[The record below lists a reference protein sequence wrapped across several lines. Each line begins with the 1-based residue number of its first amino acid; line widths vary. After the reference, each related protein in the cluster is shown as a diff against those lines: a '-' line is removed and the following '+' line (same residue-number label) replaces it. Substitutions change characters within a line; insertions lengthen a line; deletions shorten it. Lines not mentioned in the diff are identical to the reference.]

1 MLSIVLASIIVEP
14 NKQYTMKTYGLLNHI
29 KSRKTISPYLY
40 LTVGL
45 VIFLFSNF
53 NWTVPIL
60 TWIAPF
66 FLIRSVRAFKDW
78 KGVTFTF
85 ILILI
90 AHSIQLKEIIPA
102 QGILYFM
109 IMLGG
114 CIFIFLPYLADR
126 WLNKK
131 LNAFHATLVFPI
143 TSVIAEYTVSISNGF
158 AGSWGSLAQTQD
170 NLVLLQLT
178 SIIGIWGLTFI
189 IAWTGP
195 ILNWLCD
202 QRFEIANIKR
212 GLLIFSAVIFLVFLY
227 GEIRISFFPANSNTV
242 RIASITHDI
251 GLNDFTN
258 FTADIKRLPA
268 FRNQTSIIQA
278 ELLKLSIKAA
288 DYGAK
293 IVFLHEGSLMVL
305 KEDEQALIAK
315 ACMISKNKN
324 IYLGL
329 SLLTVTKEFPK
340 ISGEA
345 KIVWISPKGDV
356 LWDFHKA
363 YPTASDPIVAGDKKI
378 KIFDTPYGRISSVI
392 CFDMDFPSFIN
403 KAGKENVDIML
414 VPANDWKAIT
424 PLHANMS
431 KLRAI
436 ENGFS
441 LVRCTGNG
449 LSIATDHLG
458 KTLCELDY
466 YKTKEQIMISDI
478 PIKGVKT
485 IYAQIGDIFAWLCI
499 VGFFTL
505 LVLCSFNYYKHKNEK
520 IKTQ

>member
-1 MLSIVLASIIVEP
+1 
-14 NKQYTMKTYGLLNHI
+14 MKTMELLNQI
-29 KSRKTISPYLY
+29 KSRKAISPYLY
-40 LTVGL
+40 LTIGMVL
-45 VIFLFSNF
+45 FLFSNF

-66 FLIRSVRAFKDW
+66 FLIRSVREFKDW

-85 ILILI
+85 ILIFI

-114 CIFIFLPYLADR
+114 CVFIFFPYLTDR

-131 LNAFHATLVFPI
+131 LNAFQATLIFPI
-143 TSVIAEYTVSISNGF
+143 TSVIAEYTVSISNGYS
-158 AGSWGSLAQTQD
+158 GSWGSLAHTQD
-170 NLVLLQLT
+170 NIVLLQLA
-178 SIIGIWGLTFI
+178 SITGIWGLTFI

-202 QRFEIANIKR
+202 QKFEIAKIKR
-212 GLLIFSAVIFLVFLY
+212 GLLIFSSVIFMVFLY
-227 GEIRISFFPANSNTV
+227 GEIRTSIFPADSNTV
-242 RIASITHDI
+242 RVASITHDI
-251 GLNDFTN
+251 SLNDSTN
-258 FTADIKRLPA
+258 FSADINRLQA

-278 ELLKLSIKAA
+278 ELLKLSTKAA

-293 IVFLHEGSLMVL
+293 IVFLHEASLMVL
-305 KEDEQALIAK
+305 KEDEQALISK
-315 ACMISKNKN
+315 ACTISKNKS

-329 SLLTVTKEFPK
+329 SLLTVPKEFPK
-340 ISGEA
+340 NPGEA
-345 KIVWISPKGDV
+345 KIVWINPQGNMI
-356 LWDFHKA
+356 WDFNKA
-363 YPTASDPIVAGDKKI
+363 YPTPSDPIVPGDKKI

-403 KAGKENVDIML
+403 NAGKENVDIML

-441 LVRCTGNG
+441 LVRCTGRG
-449 LSIATDHLG
+449 LSIATDYRG
-458 KTLCELDY
+458 KNLCELDY

-485 IYAQIGDIFAWLCI
+485 IYAKMGDWLVWVCI
-499 VGFFTL
+499 TGL
-505 LVLCSFNYYKHKNEK
+505 SFILGRIYFKR
-520 IKTQ
+520 KTK

>member
-1 MLSIVLASIIVEP
+1 M
-14 NKQYTMKTYGLLNHI
+14 NTMELLNRI
-29 KSRKTISPYLY
+29 KSRKAISPYFY
-40 LTVGL
+40 LAIGL
-45 VIFLFSNF
+45 IVFLFSNF

-78 KGVTFTF
+78 KGVTSTF
-85 ILILI
+85 ILIFI
-90 AHSIQLKEIIPA
+90 IHSIQLKDIIPA

-114 CIFIFLPYLADR
+114 CVFIFLPYLTDR

-131 LNAFHATLVFPI
+131 LNAFQATLVFPI
-143 TSVIAEYTVSISNGF
+143 TSVIAEYTASISNGY
-158 AGSWGSLAQTQD
+158 AGSWGSLAHTQD
-170 NLVLLQLT
+170 NLVLLQLV
-178 SIIGIWGLTFI
+178 SITGIWGLTFI

-195 ILNWLCD
+195 ILNWLFD
-202 QRFEIANIKR
+202 QKFEIAKIKQ
-212 GLLIFSAVIFLVFLY
+212 GLLIFSTVIFSVFLY
-227 GEIRISFFPANSNTV
+227 GEIRTSNFTANSNTV

-251 GLNDFTN
+251 GLNDSTN
-258 FTADIKRLPA
+258 FTADNKRLPA
-268 FRNQTSIIQA
+268 FRNQTSIVQT

-288 DYGAK
+288 DFGAK
-293 IVFLHEGSLMVL
+293 IIFLHEGSLMVL

-315 ACMISKNKN
+315 ASMISKNKN
-324 IYLGL
+324 VFLGL

-340 ISGEA
+340 IPGEA
-345 KIVWISPKGDV
+345 KILWISPKGEV

-363 YPTASDPIVAGDKKI
+363 YPTPSDPIVPGDKKI

-441 LVRCTGNG
+441 LVRSTGSG
-449 LSIATDHLG
+449 LSIAADHMG
-458 KTLCELDY
+458 NTLCELDY

-485 IYAQIGDIFAWLCI
+485 FYARTGDIFAWLCI
-499 VGFFTL
+499 VGFLSL
-505 LVLCSFNYYKHKNEK
+505 LVLSAFNYNK
-520 IKTQ
+520 Q